1 MKKILL
7 EEISRMKV
15 MMGLNDDLLTE
26 GSKLKIL
33 TDKLGLSQEAAEY
46 LDKTCG
52 SSAVWMYH
60 KLFENY
66 IVKFNDFSDDE
77 EMVQMILDSAGLKTW
92 NEWINKLTSDMILG
106 DMGIRRDIPKIM
118 DWIKVK
124 LKGNWKPFENATYD
138 ELVLK
143 SKELTNYSEKNPVIL
158 DFRDKEG
165 NGFYWA
171 YLDSGTSKEECD
183 RMGHCGRSDKGR
195 LYSLRS
201 SKHYH
206 GVLENSSHLTA
217 AIGYDG
223 VMYQLKGPS
232 NSKPKVEYHKYIL
245 PLFYNKK
252 NGKYLITSIGEEYE
266 SGKDFKIDDLSD
278 DMKTELKNK
287 RPDLFGGDVNNE
299 MK

>member
-46 LDKTCG
+46 LEETCG
-52 SSAVWMYH
+52 SSSVWMYH

-106 DMGIRRDIPKIM
+106 DSETRSGISNIM
-118 DWIKVK
+118 NWIKVK

-206 GVLENSSHLTA
+206 GVLENRSHLTA

>member
-46 LDKTCG
+46 LDETCG

-106 DMGIRRDIPKIM
+106 DSETRSGISNIM
-118 DWIKVK
+118 NWIKVK

>member
-46 LDKTCG
+46 LDETCG
-52 SSAVWMYH
+52 SSSVWMYH

>member
-46 LDKTCG
+46 LDETCG

-66 IVKFNDFSDDE
+66 NIKFIDFSDDE
-77 EMVQMILDSAGLKTW
+77 EMVQMILDATGLKTW
-92 NEWINKLTSDMILG
+92 NEWINKQTSDRIIG
-106 DMGIRRDIPKIM
+106 DRETRSDISNIM
-118 DWIKVK
+118 AWIKVT

-138 ELVLK
+138 ELVVK
-143 SKELTNYSEKNPVIL
+143 SKELINYSETNPIIL
-158 DFRDKEG
+158 DFRDKNRE
-165 NGFYWA
+165 GFYWA
-171 YLDSGTSKEECD
+171 YLEGNTSKEECD
-183 RMGHCGRSDKGR
+183 RMGHCGRSDKGQ

-201 SKHYH
+201 SKYYH
-206 GVLENSSHLTA
+206 GVLENKSHLTA
-217 AIGYDG
+217 AIGNG
-223 VMYQLKGPS
+223 LLYQLKGVK
-232 NSKPKVEYHKYIL
+232 NSKPKEEYHKYIL
-245 PLFYNKK
+245 PLFYDKRY
-252 NGKYLITSIGEEYE
+252 GDYLIKGIGSEYE
-266 SGKDFKIDDLSD
+266 TGTDFKIDDLSD
-278 DMKTELKNK
+278 NMKTELKNK

>member
-46 LDKTCG
+46 LDETCG
-52 SSAVWMYH
+52 SSSVWMYH

-106 DMGIRRDIPKIM
+106 DSETRSGISNIM
-118 DWIKVK
+118 NWIKVK

-206 GVLENSSHLTA
+206 GVLENRSHLTA

>member
-46 LDKTCG
+46 LDETCG

-66 IVKFNDFSDDE
+66 NIKFIDFSDDE
-77 EMVQMILDSAGLKTW
+77 EMVQMILDATGLKTW
-92 NEWINKLTSDMILG
+92 NEWINKQTSDRIIL
-106 DMGIRRDIPKIM
+106 DRETRSDISNIM
-118 DWIKVK
+118 AWIKVT

-138 ELVLK
+138 ELVVK
-143 SKELTNYSEKNPVIL
+143 SKELINYSETNPIIL
-158 DFRDKEG
+158 DFRDKNRE
-165 NGFYWA
+165 GFYWA
-171 YLDSGTSKEECD
+171 YLEGNTSKEECD
-183 RMGHCGRSDKGR
+183 RMGHCGRSDKGQ

-201 SKHYH
+201 SKYYH
-206 GVLENSSHLTA
+206 GVLENKSHLTA
-217 AIGYDG
+217 AIGNG
-223 VMYQLKGPS
+223 LLYQLKGVK
-232 NSKPKVEYHKYIL
+232 NSKPKEEYHKYIL
-245 PLFYNKK
+245 PLFYDKRY
-252 NGKYLITSIGEEYE
+252 GDYLIKGIGSEYE
-266 SGKDFKIDDLSD
+266 TGTDFKIDDLSD
-278 DMKTELKNK
+278 NMKTELKNK